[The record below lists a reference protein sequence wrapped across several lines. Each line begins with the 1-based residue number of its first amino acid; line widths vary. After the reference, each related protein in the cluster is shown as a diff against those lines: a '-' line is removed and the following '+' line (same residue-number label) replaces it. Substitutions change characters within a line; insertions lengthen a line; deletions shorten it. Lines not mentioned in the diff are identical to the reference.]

1 MLNDHGGIESDLT
14 VARLAETDF
23 MMTLPAA
30 TVQRDLDWLRRHVA
44 EGEHVSLIDVTSAEA
59 VIAVMGPKS
68 RTLLSACSP
77 HDFSNESFAFGG
89 VQEIEIGMGLARAHR
104 VSYVGELGWE
114 IYCSSDQAGHIYEA
128 ICEAGQDVS
137 LKPCGMHVLDSVVLK
152 KAFRHFGH
160 DISDEDH
167 IVDAG
172 LSFAVAKDK
181 TDFIGYDA
189 VMRRETGRRSV
200 LCSSWQKMHLRCSI
214 TMSQSSVMVSGC
226 GYLTS
231 GNYGHYLGGSV
242 GMGYIPCAGEA
253 PADIVKS
260 KFEVLVNGTMA
271 EVTASLKP
279 LYDATHSH
287 KVQQAL
293 S

>member
-1 MLNDHGGIESDLT
+1 MIIQHLAIDKTASWHIHLGGTNAVQEGQRITAHHADLT
-14 VARLAETDF
+14 K
-23 MMTLPAA
+23 
-30 TVQRDLDWLRRHVA
+30 
-44 EGEHVSLIDVTSAEA
+44 GA

-137 LKPCGMHVLDSVVLK
+137 LKPCGMHVLDSCRLE

-181 TDFIGYDA
+181 TD
-189 VMRRETGRRSV
+189 
-200 LCSSWQKMHLRCSI
+200 LQLRKI
-214 TMSQSSVMVSGC
+214 RQ
-226 GYLTS
+226 
-231 GNYGHYLGGSV
+231 
-242 GMGYIPCAGEA
+242 I
-253 PADIVKS
+253 
-260 KFEVLVNGTMA
+260 
-271 EVTASLKP
+271 SLAMMP
-279 LYDATHSH
+279 
-287 KVQQAL
+287 
-293 S
+293 